1 MQVHTAAWTCN
12 YATILIFMRLH
23 KSFAVRVRANGDGED
38 WGQFTVSSSTFV
50 VSELAVDLRTAA
62 RTRGLLCV
70 VTLEQ

>member
-1 MQVHTAAWTCN
+1 
-12 YATILIFMRLH
+12 MRLH